1 MNLSPLVENPCPSPI
16 AALLLRG
23 KGVLNLVPVDFRERF
38 NRRPYLIPH
47 RVGPD
52 HPLFTLPRL
61 IELARRLPQEYVEYN
76 AGKIPVT
83 LDSRLTPRN
92 GLSIEETIHR
102 IEEHCSWM
110 VLKRVE
116 QDPEY
121 RMFLDQCLDEIQK
134 LSEPIDPGMMDR
146 AGAVFISS
154 PSSVTPY
161 HLDAEYNFLLQIR
174 GVKTLHVFDANDR
187 SILSEQE
194 LEQHSSASLVHRN
207 LQFKDEYQQKAL
219 SFELTPGH
227 ALHVP
232 SMYPHWVQNGPHVS
246 ISFSAGFLTRSYVRK
261 NAVHAVHR
269 LLRRLGVT
277 PAPVGLSPFC
287 DALKYQSYRAWHRM
301 NRLLGRGVLE

>member
-1 MNLSPLVENPCPSPI
+1 MNISPLVDNLPRPT
-16 AALLLRG
+16 AALTRRG
-23 KGVLNLVPVDFRERF
+23 NRVLDLDPADFREQF
-38 NRRPYLIPH
+38 NRRPYLLPH
-47 RVGPD
+47 RVGSD

-61 IELARRLPQEYVEYN
+61 IELARRLPERYVEYN
-76 AGKIPVT
+76 AGKIPVSI
-83 LDSRLTPRN
+83 DSRLTPRN
-92 GLSIEETIHR
+92 GLSFEETIRR

-121 RMFLDQCLDEIQK
+121 REFLDQCLDEVQEF
-134 LSEPIDPGMMDR
+134 SEPIDPGMMDR

-187 SILSEQE
+187 FILSEQE
-194 LEQHSSASLVHRN
+194 LEQHSAASVVHRN
-207 LQFKDEYQQKAL
+207 LLFKDEYQSKAM
-219 SFELTPGH
+219 SFKLTPGH

-232 SMYPHWVQNGPHVS
+232 SMYPHWVQNGPNVS

-261 NAVHAVHR
+261 NAVHAVNR
-269 LLRRLGVT
+269 FLRRLGVT
-277 PAPVGLSPFC
+277 PAPVGRSPFD
-287 DALKYQSYRAWHRM
+287 DALKYQSYRTWQRLK
-301 NRLLGRGVLE
+301 RLLGRGETE